1 MAEAQYF
8 KRLNFQKEQ
17 KLLEAVS
24 LFNSWL
30 DELLIAGIS
39 QLQHDPVKLN
49 EIASRMVDYGAPGIA
64 RKLRMIPERI
74 AKGSNW
80 MEFTFQQLGE
90 FYFVINSFKNI
101 VALNDFEKEDLLS
114 YCGIPFTKTS
124 FSESSFYTDDWLYLG
139 TVSENEDKLIVNR
152 NWFYGLNCKSCV
164 LFLEFQFNRFV
175 PIKQFKY
182 GFIYKSAV
190 QFYPSASPQRIK
202 EIQSESSYLAAEY
215 SIKSQTIETALD
227 LYCERIS
234 INPLLKQDCF
244 ILNSVNFTLHQE
256 TWYLKS
262 ESGQLIRLA
271 NSITEIQELL
281 TYTAN
286 VRNFIIGEYE
296 NNSLKVFSVIM
307 DYEIINLKQ

>member
-1 MAEAQYF
+1 MAEALYF

-17 KLLEAVS
+17 KLLEALS

-39 QLQHDPVKLN
+39 QLQHDPAKLN

-90 FYFVINSFKNI
+90 FYLVVRSFKNI
-101 VALNDFEKEDLLS
+101 AALNEFEKEDLLN

-139 TVSENEDKLIVNR
+139 TVSETEDKLLVNR
-152 NWFYGLNCKSCV
+152 NWFYGLNCKASV

-175 PIKQFKY
+175 PIKHFKY
-182 GFIYKSAV
+182 GSIYKSAV

-202 EIQSESSYLAAEY
+202 EMQSESSYLAAEY
-215 SIKSQTIETALD
+215 SVKSHTIESALD

-234 INPLLKQDCF
+234 INPLLKQYCF
-244 ILNSVNFTLHQE
+244 ILNSVKFTLHQE
-256 TWYLKS
+256 NWYLKS
-262 ESGQLIRLA
+262 ESGQLIRLT
-271 NSITEIQELL
+271 NSIAEIQQLL

-286 VRNFIIGEYE
+286 IQNVIIGEYE
-296 NNSLKVFSVIM
+296 NNSLNVFSVII
-307 DYEIINLKQ
+307 DDELVSLKQ